1 LFTLGLIKSIDASQD
16 FANHRAYMQQLFE
29 EEHALDHELYHDD
42 RHHYT
47 VPGHH
52 DTHHEAYTHHEV
64 PLVDHAH
71 AHPEEYMARGEHVK
85 DIPHGCQDS
94 KFCHTFSKFAQRNG
108 EQANKASNHLLT
120 TYYVVPDS
128 LTIHEDSIHASLHL
142 HEHEYYQQNN
152 IDFRAAH
159 LDLHCALFQEGIMQV
174 KIKAAEEEERFA
186 ISNTGIGIE
195 WDQIK
200 VQQHLHEFVKILED
214 GVLISGQDKVSY
226 KIQFDPFRII
236 QYVNGKETMIVN
248 DNDNLYYDAKDLH
261 EVHNPHEVHHP
272 HAVDGHHAN
281 NTTEPHLI
289 EGYSVGL
296 DFTISSRHMFG
307 IPERSTDFL
316 LEETGYDKPYRLF
329 NQDNFP
335 HKLGERA
342 PLYGSAP
349 YLMGHSAHVDAAVAW
364 MNSAETFVFINNAHL
379 GKRTNNAFISEGN
392 ALEFY
397 IMGAEGSPKHLQ
409 KKLSELT
416 GYAPMPPIHSL
427 GYNFAKYEET
437 SAQKIID
444 RNHDFS
450 KYGFPVDVFWFD
462 INHAQNKQY
471 TEFDYKKFS
480 QKQMMHMND
489 AVAHSKRRLV
499 AIVDPHIRANEEY
512 HVYKEGMQLQGTKTH
527 DGYMQ
532 NIFIRDAQA
541 KEPWHGHCWPGDSV
555 WMDFLNEQA
564 QEFYQSLFHPSVFKG
579 TNYMYGIWND
589 MNEPSVF
596 KSDEFK
602 EQVGMPMTNTHVM
615 KDGSVI
621 QHRWVHNAYGA
632 LQQRATYQGLLKR
645 DRGQQRPFVLT
656 RSFFLGS
663 QRYGAMWTGDS
674 KDLYSDIP
682 MSLNQLLS
690 LGVSGIPFTG
700 SDIPTFMGV
709 PEDDLFV
716 QGYQYGMYMPFF
728 RAHADISSQMREP
741 WLQSP
746 RVMRIIKDAIS
757 TRYSMIHYLY
767 NLFFEA
773 HTNGLPI
780 IRPMWMEFPQNE
792 MTFELNRQ
800 FMFGSNILVAPKMG
814 DQHPSMPLLGGV
826 SKVEVYLPP
835 TEEWYDIYSKQIMP
849 VSDLP
854 QIIHVADEEQGTF
867 VKGGSIL
874 PTLNFHEGRE
884 SLLDAIEDP
893 IRLEVYPTHPH
904 LAEAHPHAA
913 GTLYLDDGESHA
925 HLNHER
931 TQVHFLWDGQTLEVM
946 KILHDKNLYVPAA
959 TKLID
964 EVLIFGIDK
973 EPSAVLNKYAMRGV
987 DQGKVN
993 ADFVYIESAKEV
1005 HVYNLH
1011 IPIDQDLFYGQ
1022 EQELLKVLF

>member
-1 LFTLGLIKSIDASQD
+1 MFTKSLLMFTLGLIGSSSANND
-16 FANHRAYMQQLFE
+16 FAMHKLYMQQLLE
-29 EEHALDHELYHDD
+29 AESDTLYGIHDEHLLVSPH
-42 RHHYT
+42 
-47 VPGHH
+47 GHH
-52 DTHHEAYTHHEV
+52 DAHFVPTHVEDPVVVPHKADHPIHPEAYQ
-64 PLVDHAH
+64 
-71 AHPEEYMARGEHVK
+71 ARGAHLK
-85 DIPHGCQDS
+85 DIPHGCQGS
-94 KFCHTFSKFAQRNG
+94 KFCHRFSKFAQRNG
-108 EQANKASNHLLT
+108 DKSAHANHLLT

-142 HEHEYYQQNN
+142 HEHEYYAQNN

-236 QYVNGKETMIVN
+236 QYVNGMETVIVN

-261 EVHNPHEVHHP
+261 EVAAAKKNGADE
-272 HAVDGHHAN
+272 
-281 NTTEPHLI
+281 HLI
-289 EGYSVGL
+289 EGYSVGM
-296 DFTISSRHMFG
+296 DFTVSARHMFG
-307 IPERSTDFL
+307 IPERATEFL

-329 NQDNFP
+329 NQDKFP
-335 HKLGERA
+335 HALGERA

-349 YLMGHSAHVDAAVAW
+349 YIMGHSSHVDAAVAW

-397 IMGAEGSPKHLQ
+397 LLGSEGSPKHLQ

-416 GYAPMPPIHSL
+416 GYAPMPPVHSL
-427 GYNFAKYEET
+427 GYNYSKYEP
-437 SAQKIID
+437 ID
-444 RNHDFS
+444 ADKMMARNSDFDR
-450 KYGFPVDVFWFD
+450 YGFPVDVFWFD
-462 INHAQNKQY
+462 INYAQGKQY
-471 TEFDYKKFS
+471 TEFDYKGFS
-480 QKQMMHMND
+480 QEKVMLMNE
-489 AVAHSKRRLV
+489 AIHGAGRRMV
-499 AIVDPHIRANEEY
+499 AIVDPHVKADKGF
-512 HVYKEGMQLQGTKTH
+512 HVYDEGMKLQGHKTH
-527 DGYMQ
+527 DGLVQ
-532 NIFIRDAQA
+532 NIFVRDPTA
-541 KEPWHGHCWPGDSV
+541 KKAFVGHCWPGSSV
-555 WMDFLNEQA
+555 WLDFLNEQA
-564 QEFYQSLFHPSVFKG
+564 QEFYQSLLHPSVFKG
-579 TNYMYGIWND
+579 TNYLYGVWND

-596 KSDEFK
+596 KDDVSQ
-602 EQVGMPMTNTHVM
+602 EQIGMPMTNTHVM
-615 KDGSVI
+615 KDGSII

-632 LQQRATYQGLLKR
+632 LMQRSTYQGLLKR
-645 DRGQQRPFVLT
+645 DRGQQRPFTLT

-674 KDLYSDIP
+674 QNLYSDIP
-682 MSLNQLLS
+682 MALNQLLS

-700 SDIPTFMGV
+700 SDLPNFFGV
-709 PEDDLFV
+709 PEDDLWV
-716 QGYQYGMYMPFF
+716 QAYQFGMYMPFM
-728 RAHADISSQMREP
+728 RAHCDIGAQMREP

-746 RVMRIIKDAIS
+746 RVQRTTLAAIH
-757 TRYSMIHYLY
+757 TRYAMIHYLY

-800 FMFGSNILVAPKMG
+800 FMFGSQVLVAPKMG
-814 DQHPSMPLLGGV
+814 DQHPSMPLFGGV
-826 SKVEVYLPP
+826 TKVEVYLPP
-835 TEEWYDIYSKQIMP
+835 TDEWYDIYSKQIMP

-854 QIIHVADEEQGTF
+854 QIVHVADEEQGTF

-874 PTLNFHEGRE
+874 PVLNFKDHAG
-884 SLLDAIEDP
+884 SLLNAINDP
-893 IRLEVYPTHPH
+893 IRLEIYPRHHVTTKDT
-904 LAEAHPHAA
+904 PHAI
-913 GTLYLDDGESHA
+913 GSLYLDDGETHA

-931 TQVHFLWDGQTLEVM
+931 TQVKFEFNHKALTIV
-946 KILHDKNLYVPAA
+946 KHLHDKNLYVPAA

-964 EVLIFGIDK
+964 EVLVFGIK
-973 EPSAVLNKYAMRGV
+973 KAPKAILNKFAMRGHE
-987 DQGKVN
+987 QGKVE
-993 ADFVYIESAKEV
+993 ASFVYIESAQEV
-1005 HVYNLH
+1005 HVYDLH
-1011 IPIDQDLFYGQ
+1011 IPVDEDLFFGHQQDLLEF
-1022 EQELLKVLF
+1022 VW